1 MPTVREFC
9 TQSYRLISASN
20 PTVPLHG
27 DDLSLMITV
36 MNQLLQSYAATGL
49 MLTIAKDATTTVT
62 IGQKEITVGAANIV
76 PTPNITLGRL
86 ANLNSAWL
94 LQNGVT
100 YPLIDESRN
109 EFFAAF
115 KYEPLQGLP
124 RFLIVLPDTDV
135 VRLRLYPA
143 PSQSYEFYMRAKFQL
158 DGLTSN
164 SDMNLVP
171 QYYHRFLLFAVA
183 RDTAMYKGRSA
194 AWDEKLEMLY
204 KIAKDEMEAASE
216 VNLAITGDRAS
227 LLNGAYRVAAGI

>member
-204 KIAKDEMEAASE
+204 KISKDEMEAASE

-227 LLNGAYRVAAGI
+227 MLNGAYRVAAGI

>member
-20 PTVPLHG
+20 PTTPLHG

-86 ANLNSAWL
+86 ANLDSAWL
-94 LQNGVT
+94 LLNGVT

-204 KIAKDEMEAASE
+204 KISKDEMEAASE

-227 LLNGAYRVAAGI
+227 MLNGAWRIRSGV

>member
-36 MNQLLQSYAATGL
+36 MNQLLRSYAATGL

-204 KIAKDEMEAASE
+204 KISKDEMEAASE

-227 LLNGAYRVAAGI
+227 MLNGAYRVAAGI

>member
-20 PTVPLHG
+20 PTTPLHG

-86 ANLNSAWL
+86 ANLDSAWL
-94 LQNGVT
+94 LLNGVT

-227 LLNGAYRVAAGI
+227 MLNGAYRVAAGI